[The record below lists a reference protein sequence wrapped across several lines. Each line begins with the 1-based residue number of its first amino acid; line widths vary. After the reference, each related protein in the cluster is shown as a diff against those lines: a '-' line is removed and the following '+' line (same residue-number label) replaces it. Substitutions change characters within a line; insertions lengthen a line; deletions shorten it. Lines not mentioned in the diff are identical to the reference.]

1 MVTRPFF
8 MTKSFVGSAGPPIF
22 VRPKSP
28 FMKISIITINYNN
41 GEGLERTIQSVID
54 QDNSLSIEHLVIDG
68 GSIDNSREI
77 IDKYQTHIAYQC
89 SEKDRGIY
97 HAMNKGIAHATGE
110 YLLFL
115 NSGDFLEPDSI
126 AKVVNQLSG
135 EDIVYGDLYFQD
147 LKGNRTP
154 MLYPEKP
161 TTEYLFEK
169 SLGHPATFF
178 RRNLFEKYAYNESL
192 KIVSDWEFL
201 FRKIVMERCSVKH
214 IPIFISTFMT
224 DGISCTMSELC
235 QKERQETLYR
245 LLSPAITEE
254 LRMLYALKK
263 NHEPFS
269 LLDSH
274 PHTKR
279 RVLKF
284 MKLLFALHPKRRH

>member
-8 MTKSFVGSAGPPIF
+8 MTKSFVGSAGSPIF

-214 IPIFISTFMT
+214 TPIFISTFMT

-274 PHTKR
+274 PHTRR

>member
-1 MVTRPFF
+1 
-8 MTKSFVGSAGPPIF
+8 
-22 VRPKSP
+22 
-28 FMKISIITINYNN
+28 MKISIITINYNN
-41 GEGLERTIQSVID
+41 GEGLERTIQSVIN

-126 AKVVNQLSG
+126 VKVGNQLSG

-214 IPIFISTFMT
+214 TPIFISTFMT

-269 LLDSH
+269 LIDSH
-274 PHTKR
+274 PHTRR

>member
-1 MVTRPFF
+1 
-8 MTKSFVGSAGPPIF
+8 
-22 VRPKSP
+22 
-28 FMKISIITINYNN
+28 MKISIITINYNN
-41 GEGLERTIQSVID
+41 GEGLERTIQSVIN

-214 IPIFISTFMT
+214 TPIFISTFMT

-245 LLSPAITEE
+245 LLSPAITEV

-284 MKLLFALHPKRRH
+284 MKLLFALHPKRRL

>member
-1 MVTRPFF
+1 
-8 MTKSFVGSAGPPIF
+8 MTKSFVGSAGSPIF

-126 AKVVNQLSG
+126 VKVGNQLSG

-214 IPIFISTFMT
+214 TPIFISTFMT

>member
-1 MVTRPFF
+1 
-8 MTKSFVGSAGPPIF
+8 MTKSFVGSAGPPIC

-41 GEGLERTIQSVID
+41 GEGLERTIQSVIN

-126 AKVVNQLSG
+126 VKVGNQLSG

-201 FRKIVMERCSVKH
+201 FRKIVMERCRVKH

-274 PHTKR
+274 PHTRR

>member
-1 MVTRPFF
+1 
-8 MTKSFVGSAGPPIF
+8 
-22 VRPKSP
+22 
-28 FMKISIITINYNN
+28 MKISIITINYNN
-41 GEGLERTIQSVID
+41 GEGLERTIQSVIN
-54 QDNSLSIEHLVIDG
+54 QDNSHSIEYLVIDG
-68 GSIDNSREI
+68 GSIDNSRRI
-77 IDKYQTHIAYQC
+77 IEQNQNRLAYWC
-89 SEKDRGIY
+89 SERDRGIY

-115 NSGDFLEPDSI
+115 NAGDFLEPGSI
-126 AKVVNQLSG
+126 NNTIGYLSG
-135 EDIVYGDLYFQD
+135 EDIVYGNLIFQD
-147 LKGNRTP
+147 TNGTRTP
-154 MLYPEKP
+154 ITYPEKP

-178 RRNLFEKYAYNESL
+178 RRSLFEKYAYNESL

-201 FRKIVMERCSVKH
+201 FRKIILEKCSTKH
-214 IPIFISTFMT
+214 IPVFVSTFMT

>member
-1 MVTRPFF
+1 
-8 MTKSFVGSAGPPIF
+8 MTKSFVDFAGLPIF
-22 VRPKSP
+22 VQPKSP

-126 AKVVNQLSG
+126 AKVGNQLSG

-201 FRKIVMERCSVKH
+201 FRKIILEKCSTKH
-214 IPIFISTFMT
+214 IPVFVSTFMT

>member
-1 MVTRPFF
+1 
-8 MTKSFVGSAGPPIF
+8 
-22 VRPKSP
+22 
-28 FMKISIITINYNN
+28 MKISIITINYNN
-41 GEGLERTIQSVID
+41 GEGLERTIQSVIN

-214 IPIFISTFMT
+214 TPIFISTFMT
-224 DGISCTMSELC
+224 DGISCTMNELC

-274 PHTKR
+274 PHTRR